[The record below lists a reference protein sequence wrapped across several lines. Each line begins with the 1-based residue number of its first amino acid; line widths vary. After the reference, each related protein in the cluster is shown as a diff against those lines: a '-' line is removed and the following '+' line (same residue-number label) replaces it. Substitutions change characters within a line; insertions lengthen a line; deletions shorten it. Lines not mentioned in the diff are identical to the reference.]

1 MFFEKNAFKNFV
13 KFTGKQMGQ
22 GLFFN
27 KVAGLQHAVSFKK
40 SLQYRCF
47 LQILRNFIY
56 TSFTKHLQ
64 ATASILPV
72 MWFECNSKINI
83 WKTQSFSTSATTS
96 RFKISLITVNLYL
109 RRDFSWQG
117 FWRKF
122 HISVLF
128 LISLCYK
135 FLSLNLKI
143 YKLTFRKCL
152 CLKVTS
158 ATKR

>member
-83 WKTQSFSTSATTS
+83 WKTQSFSTLATPS
-96 RFKISLITVNLYL
+96 RFKISLITLLIYTWV
-109 RRDFSWQG
+109 
-117 FWRKF
+117 K
-122 HISVLF
+122 IF
-128 LISLCYK
+128 LDRVFDGN
-135 FLSLNLKI
+135 FLVSYFVMLQILEFKPENI
-143 YKLTFRKCL
+143 QINI
-152 CLKVTS
+152 
-158 ATKR
+158 

>member
-83 WKTQSFSTSATTS
+83 WKTQSFSTLATPS
-96 RFKISLITVNLYL
+96 RFKISLITLLIYTWV
-109 RRDFSWQG
+109 
-117 FWRKF
+117 K
-122 HISVLF
+122 VF
-128 LISLCYK
+128 LDRVFDGN
-135 FLSLNLKI
+135 FLVSYFVMLQILEFKPENI
-143 YKLTFRKCL
+143 QINI
-152 CLKVTS
+152 
-158 ATKR
+158 

>member
-83 WKTQSFSTSATTS
+83 WKTQSFSTLATPS
-96 RFKISLITVNLYL
+96 RFRISLITLLIYTWV
-109 RRDFSWQG
+109 
-117 FWRKF
+117 K
-122 HISVLF
+122 IF
-128 LISLCYK
+128 LDRVFDGN
-135 FLSLNLKI
+135 FLVSYFVMLQILEFKPENI
-143 YKLTFRKCL
+143 QINI
-152 CLKVTS
+152 
-158 ATKR
+158 

>member
-22 GLFFN
+22 RLFFN

-72 MWFECNSKINI
+72 MWFECNSKINT
-83 WKTQSFSTSATTS
+83 WKTQSFSTPATPS
-96 RFKISLITVNLYL
+96 RFKISLITLLIYTWVKIFPDRVFDENFMFRSCFLF
-109 RRDFSWQG
+109 RCATNSW
-117 FWRKF
+117 
-122 HISVLF
+122 V
-128 LISLCYK
+128 
-135 FLSLNLKI
+135 
-143 YKLTFRKCL
+143 
-152 CLKVTS
+152 
-158 ATKR
+158 

>member
-83 WKTQSFSTSATTS
+83 WKTQSFSTLATPS
-96 RFKISLITVNLYL
+96 RFKISLITLLIYTWVN
-109 RRDFSWQG
+109 
-117 FWRKF
+117 
-122 HISVLF
+122 IF
-128 LISLCYK
+128 LDRVFDGN
-135 FLSLNLKI
+135 FLVSYFVMLQILEFKPENI
-143 YKLTFRKCL
+143 QINI
-152 CLKVTS
+152 
-158 ATKR
+158 